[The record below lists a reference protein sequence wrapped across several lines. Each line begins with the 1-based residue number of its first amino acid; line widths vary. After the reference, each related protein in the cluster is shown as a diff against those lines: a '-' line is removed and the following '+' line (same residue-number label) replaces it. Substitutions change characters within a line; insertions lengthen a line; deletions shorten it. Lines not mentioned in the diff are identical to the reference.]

1 MPGSASACAARPTA
15 HPPMMAPAKTIL
27 AKLLPDVTR
36 AMRCDPVIKAAV
48 LSSVGRARQI
58 VLRPIFGKA

>member
-1 MPGSASACAARPTA
+1 
-15 HPPMMAPAKTIL
+15 MMAPAKTIL